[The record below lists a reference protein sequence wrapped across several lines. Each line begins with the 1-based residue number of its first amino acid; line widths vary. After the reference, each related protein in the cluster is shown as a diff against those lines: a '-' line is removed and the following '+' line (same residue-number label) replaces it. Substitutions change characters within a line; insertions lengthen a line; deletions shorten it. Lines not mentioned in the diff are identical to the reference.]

1 MDEYMTKKE
10 ATDFLGKGRDYL
22 NSYIAKGI
30 ILVIPDPTDGRKK
43 LLLSSDVYGVKAEAE
58 KRQEEERKQVLQDPQ
73 FLKNLTIKEL
83 RLDLIDMV
91 SPYGV
96 TIRELFLFDEEV
108 QSLAELA
115 PEIQRK
121 NLYELAEKIKGYYK
135 KQKRVR

>member
-30 ILVIPDPTDGRKK
+30 ISVIPDPTDGRKK
-43 LLLSSDVYGVKAEAE
+43 LLLSSDVCRIKAEEE

-96 TIRELFLFDEEV
+96 TIRELYLFDEEV

-121 NLYELAEKIKGYYK
+121 SLYELAEKIKGYYK
-135 KQKRVR
+135 KQKRVK

>member
-22 NSYIAKGI
+22 NSYITKGI
-30 ILVIPDPTDGRKK
+30 ISVIPDPTDGRKK
-43 LLLSSDVYGVKAEAE
+43 LLLSSDVYGVKAEEE

-96 TIRELFLFDEEV
+96 TIRELYLFDEEV
-108 QSLAELA
+108 QSLAEVA

-121 NLYELAEKIKGYYK
+121 SLYELVEKIKGYYK
-135 KQKRVR
+135 KQKRVK